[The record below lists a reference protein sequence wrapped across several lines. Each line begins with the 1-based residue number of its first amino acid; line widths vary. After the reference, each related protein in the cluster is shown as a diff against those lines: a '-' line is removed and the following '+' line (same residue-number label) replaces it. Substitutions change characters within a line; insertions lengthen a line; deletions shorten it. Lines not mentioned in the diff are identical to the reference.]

1 MRRSFLLAAALCPA
15 ALFAQ
20 APDAL
25 HYKLEIDL
33 DFATETIQGTNTAT
47 FASRSHGLTTLSLD
61 LLSALTVNSV
71 LMNGQPVAWT
81 RPTDLIVVTL
91 DRAYNLGEPFTVQ
104 VNYGGAPPVPA
115 GFGGLQFTTTG
126 GNRPVAWTLSEPWD
140 ARGWWPGQDQ
150 LDDKATWEMWVTHPA
165 NMSVASNGL
174 LQGIDALPNNRA
186 RSRWQT
192 NYPQA
197 AYLASFVC
205 TEFSRRTD
213 YYTAFGANMPVEF
226 FVFPES
232 FASWASGMD
241 RVVPMLTAFSGAY
254 GQYPFV
260 NEKYGI
266 AQFTWGGG
274 MEHQTISSQNS
285 VSESLTAHELAHQWW
300 GDMTTCQ
307 TWSDVWL
314 NEGFATFSEA
324 LWLERK
330 AGGTL
335 ASYLAAMVSRK
346 PQSTAGTVYV
356 YTPTSVNNIFSTTN
370 VYRKGAWALHMLRGV
385 LGDSAFFQALL
396 DYRAGFE
403 GNSAT
408 TAEFRVAVEQSSG
421 RQLGWFFDQ
430 WVMAG
435 GSPAYRF
442 AWQSKVVGGSHY
454 LYLEID
460 QSQTSQ
466 SVFTMP
472 IQVRVTTGAGTVN
485 ATVWNDERSDQMV
498 IALPAAATAVSLD
511 PDQWIL
517 RGTPTTRS
525 YTTPFFG
532 TDTHELDLAAGGR
545 IEYHLDFGPA
555 SANRWFAVVVG
566 MSGSSPAWN
575 LNGLAIPVAHDVWT
589 DIGLQAA
596 NSPYFQNFL
605 ATVDANGTARAVLD
619 VPAGVANVLAG
630 MTMTSAAV
638 RVDAFDLATRPVQ
651 VALR

>member
-1 MRRSFLLAAALCPA
+1 MRRSLLLAAALCPA

-33 DFATETIQGTNTAT
+33 DFATQTIQGTNTAT
-47 FASRSHGLTTLSLD
+47 FASRSNSLTTLTLD
-61 LLSALTVNSV
+61 LLSALTVSSV

-165 NMSVASNGL
+165 NMTVASNGL

-205 TEFSRRTD
+205 TEFNRRTD

-232 FASWASGMD
+232 FASWTTGMD

-307 TWSDVWL
+307 TWSDIWL
-314 NEGFATFSEA
+314 N
-324 LWLERK
+324 
-330 AGGTL
+330 
-335 ASYLAAMVSRK
+335 
-346 PQSTAGTVYV
+346 
-356 YTPTSVNNIFSTTN
+356 
-370 VYRKGAWALHMLRGV
+370 
-385 LGDSAFFQALL
+385 
-396 DYRAGFE
+396 
-403 GNSAT
+403 
-408 TAEFRVAVEQSSG
+408 
-421 RQLGWFFDQ
+421 
-430 WVMAG
+430 
-435 GSPAYRF
+435 
-442 AWQSKVVGGSHY
+442 
-454 LYLEID
+454 
-460 QSQTSQ
+460 
-466 SVFTMP
+466 
-472 IQVRVTTGAGTVN
+472 
-485 ATVWNDERSDQMV
+485 
-498 IALPAAATAVSLD
+498 
-511 PDQWIL
+511 
-517 RGTPTTRS
+517 
-525 YTTPFFG
+525 
-532 TDTHELDLAAGGR
+532 
-545 IEYHLDFGPA
+545 
-555 SANRWFAVVVG
+555 
-566 MSGSSPAWN
+566 
-575 LNGLAIPVAHDVWT
+575 
-589 DIGLQAA
+589 
-596 NSPYFQNFL
+596 
-605 ATVDANGTARAVLD
+605 
-619 VPAGVANVLAG
+619 
-630 MTMTSAAV
+630 
-638 RVDAFDLATRPVQ
+638 
-651 VALR
+651 